1 MNYLNELINNQKIF
15 FKFMKEKYP
24 LFKNS
29 NIFLRDT
36 QYAIRSYFEKK
47 NIKLGYTESEKLT
60 LEFINMLEKENKLKK
75 ISSNAWK
82 VNFSLDNNVNSLES
96 INNQNERTENE
107 HTN

>member
-24 LFKNS
+24 LFTNS
-29 NIFLRDT
+29 NIFLRDV

-60 LEFINMLEKENKLKK
+60 LEFIDTLTKENKLKK

-82 VNFSLDNNVNSLES
+82 VNFFLDNDVNTTES
-96 INNQNERTENE
+96 NKNQEERIENERTN
-107 HTN
+107 

>member
-1 MNYLNELINNQKIF
+1 MDYLNELINNQKIF

-24 LFKNS
+24 LFTNS
-29 NIFLRDT
+29 NIFLRDI

-60 LEFINMLEKENKLKK
+60 LKFIDTLVKENKLKK

-82 VNFSLDNNVNSLES
+82 VNFLLDNNVIDTES
-96 INNQNERTENE
+96 NKNQKERIEDERTN
-107 HTN
+107 